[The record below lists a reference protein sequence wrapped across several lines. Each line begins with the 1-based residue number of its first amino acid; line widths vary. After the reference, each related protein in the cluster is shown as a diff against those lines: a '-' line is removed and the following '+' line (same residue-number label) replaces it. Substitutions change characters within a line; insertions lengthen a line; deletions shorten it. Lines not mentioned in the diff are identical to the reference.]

1 MSKTLYNEQ
10 PLINLLNMNAGD
22 KHTVNQQGSRY
33 VMGSK
38 VSHREMDHIT
48 VAKLLEVQKK
58 RVMKLFYNN
67 VLSDIVA
74 SYVAYRAD
82 KNYDKLLKAVF
93 QDKVKIKNEVHF
105 ELHKNTSDWI
115 NKLYGEVQIRASYSF
130 YDDKSRFTS
139 SSNIYDEEIINKKLV
154 LEII

>member
-48 VAKLLEVQKK
+48 VAKLLEGTEK
-58 RVMKLFYNN
+58 RVMKFFIIMYFQIL
-67 VLSDIVA
+67 LRAMLLIVQT
-74 SYVAYRAD
+74 
-82 KNYDKLLKAVF
+82 KITTNY
-93 QDKVKIKNEVHF
+93 
-105 ELHKNTSDWI
+105 
-115 NKLYGEVQIRASYSF
+115 
-130 YDDKSRFTS
+130 
-139 SSNIYDEEIINKKLV
+139 
-154 LEII
+154 